1 MKKIILLILLTFSLS
16 CIDTE
21 TKNIN
26 EGLLMLN
33 TIRAFS
39 NKKPLIINPD
49 LNKFAAQEAQ
59 EFADKEMYYFQKD
72 GKGKSYYWKSLD
84 EGGSYNY
91 TTAVLALAL
100 NEPWAKKR
108 TYNRMKCK
116 TCTSV
121 GFGQAKNNTKHY
133 FFVVYDSLR

>member
-1 MKKIILLILLTFSLS
+1 MKKIILLTLLTFSLS

-33 TIRAFS
+33 NIREFS
-39 NKKPLIINPD
+39 NQKPLIINPD
-49 LNKFAAQEAQ
+49 LNNFARQEAKQ
-59 EFADKEMYYFQKD
+59 FAKKEMYYFQKD
-72 GKGKSYYWKSLD
+72 GKGKSYYWKPLTQ
-84 EGGSYNY
+84 GGSYDY

-100 NEPWAKKR
+100 NEPWAKKQ

-121 GFGQAKNNTKHY
+121 GFGEAKNNTKHY
-133 FFVVYDSLR
+133 FFVVYDSVK